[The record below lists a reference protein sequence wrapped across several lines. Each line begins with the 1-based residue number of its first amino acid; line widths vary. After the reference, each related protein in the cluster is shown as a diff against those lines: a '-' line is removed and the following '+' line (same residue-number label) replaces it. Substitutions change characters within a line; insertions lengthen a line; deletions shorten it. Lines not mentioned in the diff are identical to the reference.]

1 MKRFLSVILILL
13 FALQM
18 PCLAEVEKIEVGAS
32 IVVEDIAVA
41 EDGMDPT
48 NVDAAP
54 VVEEEAATT
63 EEAAS
68 AAEDEV
74 ASEAKSTDTK
84 TAPADEGTLSIDT
97 EVIAAPIEADVPEAA
112 AELGDEPQMA
122 FELFEPDGE
131 MTWASVRDELQAGN
145 DVTLTNNVTRGDGDE
160 TIDISYFECTLDL
173 NGYTLENGES
183 GEPAIRVDGSGE
195 DDTKFTITDS
205 SADKTGTI
213 LYRGNNYGTA
223 AIEVKDGA
231 TLTLAGGGIASAIPD
246 DRQGYGVK
254 CAESKSRF
262 NMEGGSIT
270 GFETAVF
277 LENNASLHLS
287 GGTVSACG
295 YGVECNI
302 GVAFTMSGGTIT
314 GCKSGV
320 KLFDDS
326 AMTMTGGTIT
336 QNQNKGVSVDSDAAL
351 SVSGSPVIAGEGVW
365 WSYGVSLDTGRA
377 ITVTGAL
384 GEDAQIGVSMV
395 TPGLCVVGVE
405 SYTLSEDDLIHFSS
419 DSPDYAIIM
428 NAEGKGELVK
438 KPVPDASPD
447 PVPATPATP
456 ATPTTPAPT
465 QLSVTKKNSTS
476 TAFLGMTYQ
485 IVPGTGTGTR
495 FKSSNK
501 KVATVNQTGLVTL
514 HRAGKAKITF
524 KVGKKKRTV
533 TLKVKD
539 PTVPTSVVFTP
550 VEKTVKKGD
559 TITLTPVVP
568 EGTVAGGFK
577 WKSSNKKVARVDQN
591 GKVTFRK
598 RGKVTITA
606 TAKRG
611 KKKAKIR
618 FKVSK

>member
-1 MKRFLSVILILL
+1 MKRLLFVILILL
-13 FALQM
+13 FALHI
-18 PCLAEVEKIEVGAS
+18 PCLAEADGIEAGAS

-41 EDGMDPT
+41 EDEMDPT

-54 VVEEEAATT
+54 VVEEETTTT

-68 AAEDEV
+68 AVEDEV
-74 ASEAKSTDTK
+74 VSEAESTDTK
-84 TAPADEGTLSIDT
+84 TAPADGGTLSIDT
-97 EVIAAPIEADVPEAA
+97 EVIAAPIEADVPEAM

-183 GEPAIRVDGSGE
+183 GEPAIRVDGRGE

-213 LYRGNNYGTA
+213 LYRGNNA

-231 TLTLAGGGIASAIPD
+231 TLTLAGGGIASANPD

-254 CAESKSRF
+254 CAENKSRF

-270 GFETAVF
+270 GFETAVYMDVHTSF
-277 LENNASLHLS
+277 DLT
-287 GGTVSACG
+287 GGAVSACN
-295 YGVECNI
+295 YGVSCFD
-302 GVAFTMSGGTIT
+302 GCAFTMSGGTIT
-314 GCKSGV
+314 GCINGV
-320 KLFDDS
+320 SLAS
-326 AMTMTGGTIT
+326 TSTMTMTGGIIT
-336 QNQNKGVSVDSDAAL
+336 QNEAWGVSVGQDAAL

-365 WSYGVSLDTGRA
+365 WSYGVSLDKGRA

-384 GEDAQIGVSMV
+384 GEGAQIGVSMV

-419 DSPDYAIIM
+419 DSPAYAIIM
-428 NAEGKGELVK
+428 NAEGKGELAK
-438 KPVPDASPD
+438 KPVLDASPD

-501 KVATVNQTGLVTL
+501 KVATVNQTGLVTP
-514 HRAGKAKITF
+514 HKPGKAKSTF

-539 PTVPTSVVFTP
+539 PTVPSSVVFTP

-618 FKVSK
+618 FKVGK

>member
-1 MKRFLSVILILL
+1 MKRLLFVILILL
-13 FALQM
+13 FALHI
-18 PCLAEVEKIEVGAS
+18 PCLAEADGIEAGAS

-41 EDGMDPT
+41 EDEMDPT
-48 NVDAAP
+48 NVGAAP
-54 VVEEEAATT
+54 VVEEEVITT

-68 AAEDEV
+68 AVEDEV
-74 ASEAKSTDTK
+74 VSEAESTDTK
-84 TAPADEGTLSIDT
+84 TASANEGTLSIDT
-97 EVIAAPIEADVPEAA
+97 EVIAAPIEDNVPEAA

-131 MTWASVRDELQAGN
+131 MTWASVRDALQAGK

-183 GEPAIRVDGSGE
+183 GEPAIRVDGSVG

-205 SADKTGTI
+205 SPENTGTI
-213 LYRGNNYGTA
+213 LYRGNNA

-231 TLTLAGGGIASAIPD
+231 TLTLAGGGIASANPD

-254 CAESKSRF
+254 CVDNNSHF

-270 GFETAVF
+270 GFYTAIL
-277 LENNASLHLS
+277 LEYNASLHLS
-287 GGTVSACG
+287 GSTVSACG
-295 YGVECNI
+295 YGVECYI

-320 KLFDDS
+320 ILFYDS

-336 QNQNKGVSVDSDAAL
+336 QNQEEGVSVGQDAAL
-351 SVSGSPVIAGEGVW
+351 SVSNNSVITRNEDW
-365 WSYGVSLDTGRA
+365 WTCGVSLYNGRA

-384 GEDAQIGVSMV
+384 GEDAQIGVTMV

-447 PVPATPATP
+447 PVPTTPATP

-465 QLSVTKKNSTS
+465 QLSITKKNITS

-501 KVATVNQTGLVTL
+501 KVATVNQTGLVTP
-514 HRAGKAKITF
+514 HKPGKTKITF